1 MNKLIDISNWQSGN
15 NNLVPIGKRIKKVVF
30 DPENEDNLYYFKE
43 PKEKYPWEFWN
54 EIIAYKIGI
63 SLGFNVLEYVP
74 AVIDGEAGCLSPSM
88 TKSDEELIHGQQFLT
103 QILPSF
109 ETKKGIDHTFQL
121 IQSFFE
127 SDPKYDQIIDSFI
140 EMLVFDSIIG
150 NRDRHQ
156 QNWALI
162 RKIDVK
168 VLKQSLF
175 SKLKKD
181 RLKFTVN
188 IVEYINFSQL
198 FDNGNCLAYNIVEE
212 NIDSFLNDHS
222 KTEKYL
228 FGEKATSHVRWNGE
242 CLSHLQLLSNINEE
256 KADII
261 ENVLKRVK
269 QKYSEI
275 NISNIINTIDNGVI
289 FAENKYNLS
298 LKRKELLILL
308 LETRIK
314 KLFNNF

>member
-1 MNKLIDISNWQSGN
+1 MDKLIDISNWQSGN

-30 DPENEDNLYYFKE
+30 HPEKEDNLYYFKE

-74 AVIDGEAGCLSPSM
+74 AVLDGEVGCLSPSM
-88 TKSDEELIHGQQFLT
+88 TKSNEELIHGQQFLT

-121 IQSFFE
+121 IKSFFE
-127 SDPKYDQIIDSFI
+127 SDKKYDQIIDHFI
-140 EMLVFDSIIG
+140 EMLVFDAIVG

-168 VLKQSLF
+168 VIKQSLL
-175 SKLKKD
+175 SKLKKNQ
-181 RLKFTVN
+181 LKFK
-188 IVEYINFSQL
+188 VEIIEHINFSQL
-198 FDNGNCLAYNIVEE
+198 FDNGNSLAYNIIDK
-212 NIDSFLNDHS
+212 NIDTFLNDSS
-222 KTEKYL
+222 KIEKYL
-228 FGEKATSHVRWNGE
+228 FGEKATSHVRWEGK
-242 CLSHLQLLSNINEE
+242 CLPHLELLSNINIENPVVL
-256 KADII
+256 KKII
-261 ENVLKRVK
+261 ERVE

-275 NISNIINTIDNGVI
+275 NIFNIVNTIDNGVI
-289 FAENKYNLS
+289 FADDKYNLS
-298 LKRKELLILL
+298 PKRKELLILL

-314 KLFNNF
+314 KLFSIF